1 MSDCLTNY
9 FFMFCSMLKKSPV
22 TGFPL
27 ESVTLTIDWVTGFPL
42 ASKNQNDSKKMFD
55 IQLAVWKI
63 I

>member
-27 ESVTLTIDWVTGFPL
+27 ESVTLTTDWVTGFPL
-42 ASKNQNDSKKMFD
+42 ASKNQNDSE
-55 IQLAVWKI
+55 ISYI
-63 I
+63 IN